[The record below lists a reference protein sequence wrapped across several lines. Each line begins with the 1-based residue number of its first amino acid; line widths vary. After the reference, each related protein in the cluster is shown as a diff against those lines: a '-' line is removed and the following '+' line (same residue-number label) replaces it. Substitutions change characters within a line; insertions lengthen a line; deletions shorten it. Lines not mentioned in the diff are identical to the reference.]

1 MKYIGIDIGGTS
13 IKLGII
19 EGVSVVAVHTVTTLK
34 RQVLRDTIAG
44 VKELLRLA
52 NLSLGDIAGIG
63 VTLPGPVHENQVR
76 FLPNIE
82 LERLDVYDAFQEAFA
97 GIPLLLLN
105 DANAA
110 AIGEV
115 SILSTPVKDAVM
127 LTIGTGLG
135 SGIISNY
142 QIVEGANGQGGEL
155 GHVTMHSPY
164 NFPCGCGKKDCAETI
179 LSAKGIRRLASTLTP
194 IVDTKIT
201 KSSNVKQLFNQAKQ
215 GDAFAAMVVDE
226 WATYMARLILQLNVI
241 TNPSVIIFGGGVA
254 NAGTYLLS
262 RVQAAYDAA
271 VVLPADRT
279 ITLRLATL
287 GNDAGMIGAVQGFIQ
302 NQL

>member
-1 MKYIGIDIGGTS
+1 MNYIGIDIGGTS

-19 EGVSVVAVHTVTTLK
+19 EGTRVIAVHNVTTLK
-34 RQVLRDTIAG
+34 RQVIRDTIAG
-44 VKELLRLA
+44 VHDLLRLA
-52 NLSLGDIAGIG
+52 NRSLSDIAGIG
-63 VTLPGPVHENQVR
+63 VTLPGPVYDNQVS
-76 FLPNIE
+76 FLANIE
-82 LERLDVYDAFQEAFA
+82 LERLDVYAAFQEAFV

-115 SILSTPVKDAVM
+115 SVLSTPVKDAVM

-142 QIVEGANGQGGEL
+142 QIVEGAWGQGGEL

-164 NFPCGCGKKDCAETI
+164 NFQCGCGKRDCAETI
-179 LSAKGIRRLASTLTP
+179 LSAKGIRRLASTLKP
-194 IVDTKIT
+194 KGATKIT
-201 KSSNVKQLFNQAKQ
+201 KSSNVKQLFNHAKQ
-215 GDAFAAMVVDE
+215 GDAFAITVVDE
-226 WATYMARLILQLNVI
+226 WANYMAQLILQVNVI

-254 NAGTYLLS
+254 NAGEYLLA

-271 VVLPADRT
+271 IVFPRDRNVR
-279 ITLRLATL
+279 LRLATL
-287 GNDAGMIGAVQGFIQ
+287 GNDAGMIGAVQGFFTT
-302 NQL
+302 NQ

>member
-1 MKYIGIDIGGTS
+1 MNYIGIDIGGTS

-19 EGVSVVAVHTVTTLK
+19 EGTTVIAVHNVTTLK
-34 RQVLRDTIAG
+34 RQVIRDTIAG
-44 VKELLRLA
+44 VHDLLRLA
-52 NLSLGDIAGIG
+52 NRSLSDIAGIG
-63 VTLPGPVHENQVR
+63 VTLPGPVYDNQVS
-76 FLPNIE
+76 FLANIE
-82 LERLDVYDAFQEAFA
+82 LERLDVYAAFQEAFV

-115 SILSTPVKDAVM
+115 SVLSTPVKDAVM

-142 QIVEGANGQGGEL
+142 QIVEGAMGQGGEL

-164 NFPCGCGKKDCAETI
+164 NLKCGCGKRDCAETI

-194 IVDTKIT
+194 KGATKIT
-201 KSSNVKQLFNQAKQ
+201 KSSNVKQIFNHAKQ
-215 GDAFAAMVVDE
+215 GDSFAAKVVDE
-226 WATYMARLILQLNVI
+226 WASYMAQLILQLNVI

-254 NAGTYLLS
+254 NAGEYLLS

-271 VVLPADRT
+271 IVLPADRT
-279 ITLRLATL
+279 VTLRLATL
-287 GNDAGMIGAVQGFIQ
+287 GNDAGMIGAVQGFMQ
-302 NQL
+302 TNV